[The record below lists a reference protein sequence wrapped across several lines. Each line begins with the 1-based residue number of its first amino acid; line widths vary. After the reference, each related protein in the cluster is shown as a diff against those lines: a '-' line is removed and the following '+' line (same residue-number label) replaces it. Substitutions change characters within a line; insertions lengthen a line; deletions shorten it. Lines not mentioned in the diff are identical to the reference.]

1 MRTRNTVVLSL
12 ALLAVA
18 AIAATAADV
27 NVAGAWTM
35 KMTTPRGERTST
47 LTFVQDGEKLT
58 VTSKSDRGES
68 TGTGT
73 LNGNAIEWSITRQTQ
88 MGEMTFTYTG
98 KVDGDTMSGESK
110 MMDNTNPWTATRNK

>member
-1 MRTRNTVVLSL
+1 MKTNRILIVSL
-12 ALLAVA
+12 VLLAVA
-18 AIAATAADV
+18 AVTVTAADV

-47 LTFVQDGEKLT
+47 LTFVQDGAKLT

-73 LNGNAIEWSITRQTQ
+73 LTGNAIEWSITRETPMGQ
-88 MGEMTFTYTG
+88 MTMTYKG
-98 KVDGDTMSGESK
+98 KVDGDTMSGETK
-110 MMDNTNPWTATRNK
+110 MMDSTIPWTATRNT